1 MSAVPAPTAGEE
13 LPYGV
18 APEGR
23 RLPHGTRVGAV
34 RLAVGDLQRSLEWY
48 TRVLGLEVLRRTYAP
63 AGRDGGNDVEA
74 PARAEGSGP
83 WAGLGPPGGP
93 VLVELFEHPG
103 ARPVRRFGRLGLFHF
118 ALLVPGR
125 DALGRLLRHMGD
137 LGEPVGASDHLVSE
151 ALYLYDP
158 DGLGVEVYADRP
170 RDAWRHRGRE
180 LVMATEPLDAAGV
193 VAAAGGSPWTGM
205 PEGTVVGHVHLHVGD
220 LAEAERFYH
229 HGLGLD
235 RMVWSYPGALFLA
248 AGGYHHHL
256 GVNSWNAGAPPP
268 SEDEARL
275 LEWELV
281 LPTAE
286 DVRRVVRSVEGPE
299 RDEGRVVDP
308 WGTPLR
314 IRPER

>member
-1 MSAVPAPTAGEE
+1 MSEPARRSSDGQ

-18 APEGR
+18 PPRGR
-23 RLPHGTRVGAV
+23 RLPDATRLGAV
-34 RLAVGDLQRSLEWY
+34 RLVISNLDRSLEWY
-48 TRVLGLEVLRRTYAP
+48 TRVLGLQVV
-63 AGRDGGNDVEA
+63 D
-74 PARAEGSGP
+74 RAEADAAPGP
-83 WAGLGPPGGP
+83 EHGFGGWAALGAAGGP
-93 VLVELFEHPG
+93 VLVELFEQPAAHPVQ
-103 ARPVRRFGRLGLFHF
+103 RMGRLGLFHF
-118 ALLVPGR
+118 AVLLPDRG
-125 DALGRLLRHMGD
+125 ALGQLLRHLGR

-170 RDAWRHRGRE
+170 RSQWRHRGRE
-180 LVMATEPLDAAGV
+180 LAMATEPLDARALI
-193 VAAAGGSPWTGM
+193 ASAGGAAWSGM
-205 PEGTVVGHVHLHVGD
+205 PEGSVMGHVHLHVGD

-256 GVNSWNAGAPPP
+256 GVNTWNAGAPQP
-268 SEDEARL
+268 SSDDARL

-281 LPTAE
+281 VPSAE
-286 DVRRVVRSVEGPE
+286 DVRGLVRSVEGPDG
-299 RDEGRVVDP
+299 DEGLVVDP